1 MSDPEFTPE
10 HVKNVSTAAS
20 SLCLWVRA
28 MYTYDQVAKGIAPKK
43 ARLLE
48 AETSLAQVR
57 NDKQIVDILQ
67 D

>member
-1 MSDPEFTPE
+1 MNDPEFTPE

-43 ARLLE
+43 AKLLE
-48 AETSLAQVR
+48 AEEDLAKVTNLR
-57 NDKQIVDILQ
+57 L
-67 D
+67 